1 MRDTLCHCTSPLRYK
16 PTTVE
21 AGNGISRQCFESNT
35 FWSQHVDEWL
45 TFSANRGHD
54 ALLSSILREITVIE
68 SRAN

>member
-1 MRDTLCHCTSPLRYK
+1 MRDTLCHCMSPLWYK
-16 PTTVE
+16 PTMVL
-21 AGNGISRQCFESNT
+21 AGNGISRQRFELNT

-54 ALLSSILREITVIE
+54 ALLSSILREITVIK

>member
-1 MRDTLCHCTSPLRYK
+1 MLPLWYK
-16 PTTVE
+16 PTMVL
-21 AGNGISRQCFESNT
+21 AGNGISRQRFELNT

-54 ALLSSILREITVIE
+54 ALLSSILREITVIK

>member
-1 MRDTLCHCTSPLRYK
+1 MRDTLCHCTSPLWYK
-16 PTTVE
+16 QTMIYAV
-21 AGNGISRQCFESNT
+21 NGSRQRFESNT